1 MHGALT
7 TVSGMWG
14 FEGKTM
20 VAAVDYQLLTELTNL
35 LQVIVLI
42 ITTDLAPLLTHAG
55 PGLILTR
62 TCVDHEDC

>member
-1 MHGALT
+1 MHAAL

-42 ITTDLAPLLTHAG
+42 ITTAIAYPRWPRFNTNSDM
-55 PGLILTR
+55 R
-62 TCVDHEDC
+62 

>member
-42 ITTDLAPLLTHAG
+42 ITTDLAPPPHAG